1 MNDKI
6 KQALDSILERFKA
19 GDIPQAVAC
28 SMFPIPDVPSARWSI
43 LNRLLIFLAGTSDA
57 RGYRQWQEV
66 NRYVK
71 KGARSISILVP
82 CMKKLEE
89 EETGKEKEIL
99 IGFVSR
105 PVFRYEDTDGEPI
118 EHKDPGLPKLPLLN
132 RAREWGI
139 TVKAVPGNYRYYGY
153 YSSGRRE
160 IGLATAEEK
169 TFFHELSHA
178 AHEKIK
184 GSLIK
189 GQDHFQ
195 EIVAELSA
203 QALCIMVGK
212 NSRDTSGNSYRY
224 IESYAEKA
232 GLSPLAACLKV
243 LSQTEKVLS
252 LILYKEDEPGIRLA
266 A

>member
-6 KQALDSILERFKA
+6 KQVLNGILDRFKA

-43 LNRLLIFLAGTSDA
+43 LNRLLMFLAGTSDA

-66 NRYVK
+66 NRHVK
-71 KGARSISILVP
+71 KGARSFSILVP
-82 CMKKLEE
+82 CIKKLEE
-89 EETGKEKEIL
+89 EDTGEEKEIL

-105 PVFRYEDTDGEPI
+105 PVFRYEDTDGEPM
-118 EHKDPGLPKLPLLN
+118 EHEGLELPKLPLLD
-132 RAREWGI
+132 RATEWGI
-139 TVKAVPGNYRYYGY
+139 TIKAVPGNYRYYGY
-153 YSSGRRE
+153 YSSDRKE

-178 AHEKIK
+178 AHEKVN
-184 GSLIK
+184 GSLKK

-203 QALCIMVGK
+203 QALCVMVGK
-212 NSRDTSGNSYRY
+212 DPRDSSGSSYRY
-224 IESYAEKA
+224 IESYAEQA

-243 LSQTEKVLS
+243 LSQTEKVLR
-252 LILYKEDEPGIRLA
+252 LILKQEDEVRIRLA